1 MFYHRHCARTN
12 QSLNRSVMSN
22 PTTGYRRILGCLWL
36 RLQQRRIHYYMM
48 NTVAAHFNNEHH
60 VPGHEECIC
69 PRGGSLYLK
78 MPSMISMVGFQV
90 FYNPSIG
97 ILALTSE
104 GYLKKKRYPMW
115 TAASAKRY
123 THYQHLAESAILLTL
138 SRILNG
144 GGNMAILLLSFGS
157 RVF

>member
-1 MFYHRHCARTN
+1 
-12 QSLNRSVMSN
+12 
-22 PTTGYRRILGCLWL
+22 
-36 RLQQRRIHYYMM
+36 MM

-104 GYLKKKRYPMW
+104 GYLKKKKISHVDRSIRQVLHPLS
-115 TAASAKRY
+115 ASCRVS
-123 THYQHLAESAILLTL
+123 HLVDAL
-138 SRILNG
+138 
-144 GGNMAILLLSFGS
+144 
-157 RVF
+157 